1 LSVKTKIL
9 SMLTAIL
16 LTVSIAGTVTLHVI
30 AAANQDAEFINF
42 LGRQRMLSQLMGK
55 SVLGY
60 AMEKHILDDIRENI
74 VELDNHITSLR
85 KVYTQNVTSLAMELG
100 ANLSMQPEQE
110 PHPAIPFPATFTRMI
125 NEDYASVSGTDI
137 NIIAENP
144 INSRRGFISKADHD
158 AKAYLSENPQG
169 VFFAHQEQLS
179 GLLLSFYTADRA
191 TVPECVTCHSETKNT
206 SYQMGDL
213 LGLRRYDM
221 HFTGNAG
228 VVRRALSPS
237 LEVYYNSEKAFSQ
250 TLNAVKNGGTYPLD
264 LDMTKYGEIPAI
276 NEPAMRE
283 TIFGIEA
290 ILNKFRSSVDT
301 IAIGKFVGLDGHKA
315 LQSVVTNSNELLM
328 RSDRL
333 VSQFTAYANKKQ
345 NSIRYA
351 VLSMILVVFLVV
363 TGIYLFFVARIINPL
378 GQMTN
383 FMMRLASGAT
393 GDDVPLRE
401 QTDEIGNMAKAVDVF
416 RLNAIE
422 RRKAE
427 KALQE
432 AHDNMELQVAER
444 TSELAAATSVANK
457 ANMAKS
463 EFLASMSHELRTP
476 LNAVLGFAQLMQ
488 YNASEPLSPAQREH
502 VDHIITGG
510 NHLLDLVDEI
520 LDLARIEADQFTFS
534 VNEIDIN
541 KIIANCVSLTANLG
555 RQRNIS
561 IVDNLSGAETPLI
574 RTDEQRFTQ
583 ILLNLLSNAVKYNRD
598 GGTVTIDGYDTE
610 NGFLRIEVADTGFGI
625 AEQDRDSVFQ
635 IFHRLGSDPTKAR
648 EGTGIGLTVSKLL
661 VERMAGRIGFE
672 SEVDIGTTFWVEFPL
687 ASNEEVL
694 IWTEAFRIGI
704 EPLDKDHQTLVSLLN
719 RVSQTSIDT
728 GDITLVLEELTDYTL
743 YHFEREEAVME
754 ACGYSAL
761 GEHRKLHED
770 LEKRLGT
777 IVDEWRRSPDPKQLS
792 RIRKFMRGW
801 LFDHIINVDAG
812 IARFASGKNREIQ
825 QAMERLENGA
835 GTTPLPETR
844 NKAGRDHIGGLGA
857 PDLGLDKSF

>member
-1 LSVKTKIL
+1 
-9 SMLTAIL
+9 
-16 LTVSIAGTVTLHVI
+16 
-30 AAANQDAEFINF
+30 
-42 LGRQRMLSQLMGK
+42 
-55 SVLGY
+55 
-60 AMEKHILDDIRENI
+60 
-74 VELDNHITSLR
+74 
-85 KVYTQNVTSLAMELG
+85 
-100 ANLSMQPEQE
+100 
-110 PHPAIPFPATFTRMI
+110 
-125 NEDYASVSGTDI
+125 
-137 NIIAENP
+137 
-144 INSRRGFISKADHD
+144 
-158 AKAYLSENPQG
+158 
-169 VFFAHQEQLS
+169 
-179 GLLLSFYTADRA
+179 
-191 TVPECVTCHSETKNT
+191 
-206 SYQMGDL
+206 
-213 LGLRRYDM
+213 
-221 HFTGNAG
+221 
-228 VVRRALSPS
+228 
-237 LEVYYNSEKAFSQ
+237 
-250 TLNAVKNGGTYPLD
+250 
-264 LDMTKYGEIPAI
+264 MTKYDEIPAI

-393 GDDVPLRE
+393 EDDVPLRE

-541 KIIANCVSLTANLG
+541 KIVANCVSLTANLG
-555 RQRNIS
+555 HQRNIS
-561 IVDNLSGAETPLI
+561 IVDNLSGAET
-574 RTDEQRFTQ
+574 
-583 ILLNLLSNAVKYNRD
+583 
-598 GGTVTIDGYDTE
+598 
-610 NGFLRIEVADTGFGI
+610 
-625 AEQDRDSVFQ
+625 
-635 IFHRLGSDPTKAR
+635 
-648 EGTGIGLTVSKLL
+648 
-661 VERMAGRIGFE
+661 
-672 SEVDIGTTFWVEFPL
+672 PL

-754 ACGYSAL
+754 ACGYSAI
-761 GEHRKLHED
+761 GEHRELHED

-801 LFDHIINVDAG
+801 MFDHISNVDAG

-825 QAMERLENGA
+825 QAMERLETGA
-835 GTTPLPETR
+835 G
-844 NKAGRDHIGGLGA
+844 NA
-857 PDLGLDKSF
+857 P